1 MFDVYSKAKL
11 RPEICI
17 KLPYN
22 TGGLIAEGV
31 ISTFL
36 WSILLY
42 DLYET
47 ILRKLQN
54 VCSKD
59 FSS

>member
-47 ILRKLQN
+47 IL
-54 VCSKD
+54 
-59 FSS
+59 